1 MRATARA
8 LVPLL
13 VAAALAACGDEDGR
27 TAPASDADRSR
38 QRFAQLADSLDRA
51 GSRQEADVARAVAEL
66 VRLSGRVSTLDVAF
80 DGRSERFTAVA
91 LQVSAPPPECPQG
104 AGCPSASE
112 LSVDLVLAWQGD
124 GPSRV
129 LLFAADTTGPLPLGP
144 PRPAFADSVIVGEC
158 YGDDGFCEDSLAP
171 FGDDWILAWHFAIG
185 AMAEPADERLW
196 VPSGGSYESVSA
208 GEREACPASTLI
220 PAGVSYQCTR
230 TDVRVAFDAEYYRWV
245 DERDWING
253 TPPEHSLA
261 AAAQPVAGVRIRL
274 TGTAG
279 GEGVARLRRA
289 LRGTPELA
297 L

>member
-1 MRATARA
+1 MSGGCSRSPEAGAERLTERAAAHPPRTTPAPTSSDLSMGGPACDTLRGAQPIPLPTSPSSPTEKRMRATARA

-13 VAAALAACGDEDGR
+13 VAAALAACGDDDGR

-112 LSVDLVLAWQGD
+112 LSMDLVLAWQGD

-144 PRPAFADSVIVGEC
+144 PRPAFADSLILAEC

-171 FGDDWILAWHFAIG
+171 FGIDSILAWHFAMG
-185 AMAEPADERLW
+185 AMAEPAD
-196 VPSGGSYESVSA
+196 
-208 GEREACPASTLI
+208 
-220 PAGVSYQCTR
+220 
-230 TDVRVAFDAEYYRWV
+230 
-245 DERDWING
+245 
-253 TPPEHSLA
+253 
-261 AAAQPVAGVRIRL
+261 
-274 TGTAG
+274 
-279 GEGVARLRRA
+279 
-289 LRGTPELA
+289 
-297 L
+297 